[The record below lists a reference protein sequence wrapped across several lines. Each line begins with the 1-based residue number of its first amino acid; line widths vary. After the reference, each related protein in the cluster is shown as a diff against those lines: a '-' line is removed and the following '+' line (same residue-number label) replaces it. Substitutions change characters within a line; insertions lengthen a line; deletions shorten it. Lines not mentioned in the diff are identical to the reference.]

1 MLSHEAQEISN
12 IININEDA
20 VEFYNTAQEKAEDPQ
35 LKSTFANLESLHN
48 SVVINLT
55 SHLRA
60 EGQNVEP
67 KETIAGQAHQ
77 FWAKLVASI
86 SNDVDETLVK
96 QLEEAE
102 DRCLHSIQDAVES
115 DTITPESKSALQTEL
130 VALKKSHDYMKAL
143 KDSMKAA

>member
-1 MLSHEAQEISN
+1 MLPHEAKEISN

-20 VEFYNTAQEKAEDPQ
+20 VEFYNSAQEKAEDPH

-60 EGQNVEP
+60 EGHEAEP
-67 KETIAGQAHQ
+67 KETFTGQAYQ
-77 FWAKLVASI
+77 FWASLVASI
-86 SNDVDETLVK
+86 SNDIDETLVT

-102 DRCLHSIQDAVES
+102 DRCLHSIQDAFTS
-115 DTITPESKSALQTEL
+115 DNITPVSKSALQTEF

-143 KDSMKAA
+143 KDAMKAA